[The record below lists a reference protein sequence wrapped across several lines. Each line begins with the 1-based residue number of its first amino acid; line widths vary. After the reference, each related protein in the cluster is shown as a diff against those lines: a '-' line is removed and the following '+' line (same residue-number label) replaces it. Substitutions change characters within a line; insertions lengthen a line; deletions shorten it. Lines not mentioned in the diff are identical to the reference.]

1 MEPDMEPLQY
11 PVEVS
16 RETITNQPFL
26 WFHHQLTL
34 VVPVHCVVVAGV
46 LVRPGGGPGEGG
58 GGDGAGPPAGG
69 GLALGPGLLRQR
81 ILLHPGGG
89 GEPPSGT
96 ELHSYR
102 IFLFL
107 SNPI

>member
-1 MEPDMEPLQY
+1 M
-11 PVEVS
+11 V
-16 RETITNQPFL
+16 
-26 WFHHQLTL
+26 L

-89 GEPPSGT
+89 GERSSGT
-96 ELHSYR
+96 ELHSYH

-107 SNPI
+107 SNPT